1 MSAPDRFRAL
11 VVEESGP
18 GAFTAA
24 VRERNLADLP
34 DAELTIRVAYSS
46 LNYKDLL
53 SASGVRGVTKSYP
66 HTPGIDAAGVVIS
79 SASDAFREGDEVLVT
94 GFDLGMNT
102 PGGFGEVI
110 RVPAAWAVR
119 LPPGLSL
126 EESMAI
132 GTAGFTAALAA
143 RAVAFRLKPDDG
155 ELVVSGAS
163 GGVGSFSVALL
174 SALGYRVTA
183 ATGKP
188 DAKEYLLRLGA
199 NAVVPREELETG
211 DERPL
216 LTGRWAGAVDT
227 VGGRFLASILKT
239 IKNRGVVAAC
249 GNVAS
254 SELPLTLYPF
264 ILRGVRLDGI
274 DSQSC
279 PMPYRLETWQLFS
292 GPWKPTRLS
301 EMYREVPLEALP
313 EMIGLMRDGKLTGR
327 VVVAHSR

>member
-1 MSAPDRFRAL
+1 MSVPDSFRAL

-24 VRERNLADLP
+24 VRERRLQDLP
-34 DAELTIRVAYSS
+34 DAELTIRVMYSS
-46 LNYKDLL
+46 LNYKDVL
-53 SASGVRGVTKSYP
+53 SAAGVRGVTKSYP
-66 HTPGIDAAGVVIS
+66 HTPGIDAAGVVLAS
-79 SASDAFREGDEVLVT
+79 SSDAFREGDEVLVT

-102 PGGFGEVI
+102 PGGFGGVI

-132 GTAGFTAALAA
+132 GTAGFTAALAV
-143 RAVAFRLKPDDG
+143 RAVSLRLKPDDG
-155 ELVVSGAS
+155 ELVVTGAS
-163 GGVGSFSVALL
+163 GGVGSFSVTLL
-174 SALGYRVTA
+174 SSLGYRVTA

-188 DAKEYLLRLGA
+188 EAEEYLVRLGA
-199 NAVVPREELETG
+199 NAAIPREELETD

-216 LTGRWAGAVDT
+216 LSGRWAGAVDT
-227 VGGRFLASILKT
+227 VGGRLLAAVVKT
-239 IKNRGVVAAC
+239 IRNRGVVAAC
-249 GNVAS
+249 GNVGS

-279 PMPYRLETWQLFS
+279 PMPYRLETWELLS

-301 EMYREVPLEALP
+301 EMYREVPLEELP
-313 EMIGLMRDGKLTGR
+313 EMIGLMRGGKLTGR
-327 VVVAHSR
+327 VLVNHAR